1 MILKDRTA
9 IVTGGGQGIGRAI
22 CGIFAEEGAAVVV
35 VDINESAAEETARQ
49 LNRAGYAGRSGR
61 SARAVRADISVATEI
76 SALADGVVEE
86 FGRVDILVNN
96 AGLALFRSVE
106 ACTEEEWDRVMAVNL
121 KGPFLLSKALLPT
134 MIAQQSGAVINMASV
149 AGKTGGVVSGAPY
162 SVSKAGIECLTKS
175 LARELAPH
183 GVRVNAIAP
192 GIIDTALTA
201 HHDPAFVDAIPLGG
215 SKGEPRDVAEAAL
228 FLASDRSRHIT
239 GEILDVNGGL
249 LMD

>member
-9 IVTGGGQGIGRAI
+9 IVTGGGQGIGQAI
-22 CGIFAEEGAAVVV
+22 CRIFAEEGASVVV
-35 VDINESAAEETARQ
+35 VDIDESRALQTVCQ
-49 LNRAGYAGRSGR
+49 LNGDGLKGQAVQADVSDG
-61 SARAVRADISVATEI
+61 SAIK
-76 SALADGVVEE
+76 ALVNGVVEDS
-86 FGRVDILVNN
+86 GRVDILVNN
-96 AGLALFRSVE
+96 AGLGLFRSVE
-106 ACTEEEWDRVMAVNL
+106 QCTEEEWDRVMDVNL
-121 KGPFLLSKALLPT
+121 KGPFLLAKAVFPA
-134 MIAQQSGAVINMASV
+134 MKAQKSGAMVNMVSV

-162 SVSKAGIECLTKS
+162 SVSKAGLECLTKS

-192 GIIDTALTA
+192 GIIETPLTA
-201 HHDPAFVDAIPLGG
+201 HHDPSFVEAIPLGG
-215 SKGEPRDVAEAAL
+215 KGEPRDVAEAAL

>member
-22 CGIFAEEGAAVVV
+22 CGIFAEEGASVVV
-35 VDINESAAEETARQ
+35 ADIDESNARETARR
-49 LNRAGYAGRSGR
+49 LIRGGHRAS
-61 SARAVRADISVATEI
+61 AVRADVSVGAEI
-76 SALADGVVEE
+76 NALVDGTLRDR
-86 FGRVDILVNN
+86 GRVDILVNN
-96 AGLALFRSVE
+96 AGLAVFRSVE

-121 KGPFLLSKALLPT
+121 KGPFLLAKAVLPA
-134 MIAQQSGAVINMASV
+134 MKAQKGGAVINLASV

-201 HHDPAFVDAIPLGG
+201 NHDQSFVDAIPLGG
-215 SKGEPRDVAEAAL
+215 KGEPRDVAEAAL
-228 FLASDRSRHIT
+228 FLASDRSKHIT

>member
-22 CGIFAEEGAAVVV
+22 CGIFAEEGASVVV
-35 VDINESAAEETARQ
+35 VDINESSAEETARQ
-49 LNRAGYAGRSGR
+49 LIREGYAGRS
-61 SARAVRADISVATEI
+61 ARPVRADVSVAAEI
-76 SALADGVVEE
+76 RDLADGVVEE
-86 FGRVDILVNN
+86 YGRVDILVNN

-106 ACTEEEWDRVMAVNL
+106 QCTEEEWDRVMAVNL

-134 MIAQQSGAVINMASV
+134 MTAQRSGAVINLASV

-192 GIIDTALTA
+192 GIIDTSLTA

>member
-35 VDINESAAEETARQ
+35 VDINESAAEETALQ
-49 LNRAGYAGRSGR
+49 LNREGHD
-61 SARAVRADISVATEI
+61 ARAVRADISVAAEI
-76 SALADGVVEE
+76 SALVDGVVEE
-86 FGRVDILVNN
+86 YGRVDILVNN

-134 MIAQQSGAVINMASV
+134 MIARQSGAVINLASV

>member
-35 VDINESAAEETARQ
+35 VDINESAAEETARM
-49 LNRAGYAGRSGR
+49 LNREGYPGR
-61 SARAVRADISVATEI
+61 SARAVRADISVAAEI

-86 FGRVDILVNN
+86 YGRVDILVNN

-134 MIAQQSGAVINMASV
+134 MIARRSGAVINLASV

>member
-1 MILKDRTA
+1 MMLKGQTA

-22 CGIFAEEGAAVVV
+22 CGIFAEEGASVVV
-35 VDINESAAEETARQ
+35 VDIDESRAEETARQ
-49 LNRAGYAGRSGR
+49 LRQEGRAAK
-61 SARAVRADISVATEI
+61 AVRTDVSSGGEI
-76 SALADGVVEE
+76 KKLVDGVLEDT
-86 FGRVDILVNN
+86 GRVDILVNN
-96 AGLALFRSVE
+96 AGLAVFRSVE
-106 ACTEEEWDRVMAVNL
+106 QCTEEEWDRVMAVNL
-121 KGPFLLSKALLPT
+121 KGPFLLAKALLPT
-134 MIAQQSGAVINMASV
+134 MKAQRAGTVINLASV

-175 LARELAPH
+175 LARELAPY

-201 HHDPAFVDAIPLGG
+201 HHDQSFVDAIPLGG
-215 SKGEPRDVAEAAL
+215 KGEPRDVAEAAL

>member
-1 MILKDRTA
+1 MILKGQTA

-22 CGIFAEEGAAVVV
+22 CRIFAEEGASVVV
-35 VDINESAAEETARQ
+35 VDIDESRAGETADMLRREG
-49 LNRAGYAGRSGR
+49 RA
-61 SARAVRADISVATEI
+61 ARAVRTDVSSGGEI
-76 SALADGVVEE
+76 RELVDGVLEDS
-86 FGRVDILVNN
+86 GRVDILVNN
-96 AGLALFRSVE
+96 AGLAVFRAVE
-106 ACTEEEWDRVMAVNL
+106 QCTEEEWDRVMAVNL
-121 KGPFLLSKALLPT
+121 KGPFLLAKALLPA
-134 MIAQQSGAVINMASV
+134 MKAQQAGAVINLASV

-201 HHDPAFVDAIPLGG
+201 HHDQSFVDAIPLGG
-215 SKGEPRDVAEAAL
+215 KGEPRDVAEAAL

>member
-1 MILKDRTA
+1 MILKDRIA

-22 CGIFAEEGAAVVV
+22 CGIFAEEGASVVV
-35 VDINESAAEETARQ
+35 TDIDESGSQETARQ
-49 LNRAGYAGRSGR
+49 LNQKGLA
-61 SARAVRADISVATEI
+61 ARAVRTDVADGGEI
-76 SALADGVVEE
+76 KALVDGVVEE
-86 FGRVDILVNN
+86 SGRVDILVNN
-96 AGLALFRSVE
+96 AGLGLFRSVE
-106 ACTEEEWDRVMAVNL
+106 QCTEEEWDRVMDINL
-121 KGPFLLSKALLPT
+121 KGPFLLAKALLPT
-134 MIAQQSGAVINMASV
+134 LKTQKSGAVINLASV

-162 SVSKAGIECLTKS
+162 SVSKAGLECLTKS

-192 GIIDTALTA
+192 GIIETPLTA
-201 HHDPAFVDAIPLGG
+201 HHDQSFVDAIPLGG
-215 SKGEPRDVAEAAL
+215 KGKPRDVAEAAL

>member
-22 CGIFAEEGAAVVV
+22 CGIFAEEGASVVV
-35 VDINESAAEETARQ
+35 ADIDESNARETARR
-49 LNRAGYAGRSGR
+49 LIRGGHRAS
-61 SARAVRADISVATEI
+61 AVRADVSSVAEI
-76 SALADGVVEE
+76 NALVDGTLRDR
-86 FGRVDILVNN
+86 GRVDILVNN
-96 AGLALFRSVE
+96 AGLAVFRSVE
-106 ACTEEEWDRVMAVNL
+106 ACTEAEWDRVMAVNL
-121 KGPFLLSKALLPT
+121 KGPFLLAKAVMPA
-134 MIAQQSGAVINMASV
+134 MKAQKAGAVINLASV

-201 HHDPAFVDAIPLGG
+201 HHDQSFVDAIPLGG
-215 SKGEPRDVAEAAL
+215 KGEPRDVAEAAL
-228 FLASDRSRHIT
+228 FLASDRSKHIT